1 MIDRVVSAPGVRH
14 PRPALRRL
22 VAISLVTFALYS
34 ATWLVERAIFY
45 NRAALPVDLSY
56 AAQRTLLAWQMT
68 AYVVVTVLIFWA
80 YLAVLRM
87 CQAGELDDRPKRL
100 LALGVPI
107 FLNIFCLMWLPRL
120 SQDVF
125 SYVAHGF
132 LGLLPGH
139 NPLLEPVETTPHTAL
154 GPRFAAFGWLSP
166 GITPY
171 GILWTR
177 VEVAVVRFCDG
188 NVYAAALSFKAIATL
203 ASLASARLI
212 WLVLGRTSPALQ
224 LQGTLAYLWNP
235 LIVMEFAGEGHND
248 AVMIFFSIAAVAACI
263 ASRPATS
270 VIALLLG
277 IMPKYIPLLFLPAQL
292 WYLWRAR
299 RNGGQ
304 LALQLATAAAVGLAI
319 AIFLYAPLW
328 AGLHSFDGIMK
339 RTGSISG
346 SATLFGATAWFLK
359 HSPLKASAQ
368 PIATALLAGPVL
380 AWILWSAV
388 RVKDAAD
395 LARTCAWI
403 SLAFVLVAS
412 PDYWPWYACMPV
424 AWILVGDVSRLL
436 WLACLM
442 TVLARLVAPLELL
455 HIHGSL
461 PQQATRGLTTG
472 IGVLVPLIALAVWL
486 YRQWQRGDLAR
497 RPTPTADTATP
508 L

>member
-1 MIDRVVSAPGVRH
+1 VIDRVVSAPGVH
-14 PRPALRRL
+14 HTLPALRRL
-22 VAISLVTFALYS
+22 VAISLATFALYS
-34 ATWLVERAIFY
+34 ATWLVERATFY
-45 NRAALPVDLSY
+45 DRTALPVDISH
-56 AAQRTLLAWQMT
+56 AAHRTLLAWQMT
-68 AYVVVTVLIFWA
+68 GYVVVTVLIFWA

-87 CQAGELDDRPKRL
+87 CRAGELDDRPKRL
-100 LALGVPI
+100 LALAVPI
-107 FLNIFCLMWLPRL
+107 LLNIFCLMWLPRQ

-139 NPLLEPVETTPHTAL
+139 NPLLEPVEAIPHTAV
-154 GPRFAAFGWLSP
+154 GPRFIGFGWLSP

-177 VEVAVVRFCDG
+177 VEMAVVRLCDG
-188 NVYAAALSFKAIATL
+188 NVYAAAVSFKAIATL

-212 WLVLGRTSPALQ
+212 WLVLGRTSPAMQ

-248 AVMIFFSIAAVAACI
+248 AVMIFFSIGAVAACI
-263 ASRPATS
+263 ASWPTISILAQ
-270 VIALLLG
+270 LLG
-277 IMPKYIPLLFLPAQL
+277 AMSKYITLLFLPAQV
-292 WYLWRAR
+292 WYLWRVR
-299 RNGGQ
+299 RNGRQ

-319 AIFLYAPLW
+319 AVLLYAPLW
-328 AGLHSFDGIMK
+328 AGLHSLDGIMK
-339 RTGSISG
+339 RTESGSG
-346 SATLFGATAWFLK
+346 SATLFGVTAWFLK
-359 HSPLKASAQ
+359 HSPLKASAL
-368 PIATALLAGPVL
+368 PITTALVGGPML
-380 AWILWSAV
+380 AWILWSAL

-442 TVLARLVAPLELL
+442 TVLARLVAPLEVL
-455 HIHGSL
+455 HIHGDL
-461 PQQATRGLTTG
+461 PQQVSRGITTG
-472 IGVLVPLIALAVWL
+472 LGALVPLIALAVWF

-497 RPTPTADTATP
+497 RSTPTADPATP